1 MVRYFGTICLGCR
14 AEQLAAALEFSTAST
29 VSEQAEVADADQPF
43 GQNVKKKSA
52 QELICRNGHD
62 LLLAAVSIVP
72 PAEGDAI
79 VLKGHESMVGDSDA
93 MSVASQVLEN
103 MFGAAEGWL
112 GIDHPVLLAELPEEV
127 AECAR

>member
-1 MVRYFGTICLGCR
+1 M
-14 AEQLAAALEFSTAST
+14 EFSTAST